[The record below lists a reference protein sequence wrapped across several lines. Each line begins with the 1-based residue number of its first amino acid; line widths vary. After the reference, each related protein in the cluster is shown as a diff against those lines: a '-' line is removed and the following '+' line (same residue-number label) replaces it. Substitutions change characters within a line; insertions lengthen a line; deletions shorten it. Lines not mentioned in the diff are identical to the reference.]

1 MGHRLGINVSAT
13 TPAHPT
19 PLEDVTLLLREATK
33 ELELGEMLMAPHF
46 SVVQAM
52 SGVSIM
58 DPKMD
63 TGLAVLSAQERGKI
77 SKDSIKSKDSWTI
90 TEICAICDGLLAL
103 EIQWL
108 AGNLAAQTVF
118 TCVYLHGI
126 ELVSSGIM
134 KAILR
139 GFLWQMSFA
148 RSIIMKEQ
156 IFFEE
161 DFYVDMSGFEL
172 EPELDPNEDD
182 PSKVLDTL
190 VTDIQNIADH
200 DDPVATLHTLDATIS
215 CESPKSL
222 KNDLAMLLCRTK
234 YLQLL
239 AKIFH
244 GIKTAHF
251 EHAIEYIPCAKTAL
265 EEIFSTPSSVNVDSA
280 FDHLINRKLFSQY
293 PAKQTEQSTH
303 AETMK
308 LWPSILNQ
316 IMIACQLPQTENSQT
331 IMGAAES
338 FSVTQVHSNILSRSI
353 LHAVLFQDN
362 MLIGKQTFLASVRG
376 IVSATMVYPYIETF
390 SPRMKDIL
398 THLNMRCTE
407 AFEYNLNIFCF
418 NQSRQRRRLAK
429 AIQMWELLQ
438 QEAESLDQELQT
450 ALFGAETSQFYF
462 TRWIYLQKLHALILF
477 YSMGFKL
484 GLYSINEYP
493 MIFWYL
499 TELHNVRANCVQAI
513 RTLRGDTVDL
523 QMEALSLSF
532 STQQSIDC
540 QLYSECYA
548 DEAKRL
554 LSSALLDLSV
564 ALRTLGYLTIVDFHG
579 AYSESAHYTH
589 RFNVMTMLGSP
600 QFLLVDDYTSYVSK
614 DICQVTDLIQ
624 KSTLSFELAKGK
636 FDAVVKGETPFL
648 VTDAF
653 KTEARELTKVC
664 ISNLISIKAISWK
677 DLQTKSQADL
687 PSIISNQRRELF
699 EFKYHST
706 FPSLIRIL

>member
-407 AFEYNLNIFCF
+407 TASPLGESYSDVGASSTRGTTI
-418 NQSRQRRRLAK
+418 QRNVPFIMK
-429 AIQMWELLQ
+429 
-438 QEAESLDQELQT
+438 
-450 ALFGAETSQFYF
+450 SQFYF